1 MFFKNKSTGV
11 VWEVVANDHIN
22 RCQNDPNYEVV
33 EDKKENQS
41 KSGNPK
47 NTKSKN
53 G

>member
-1 MFFKNKSTGV
+1 MFFKNKSTSV
-11 VWEVVANDHIN
+11 VWEVVHPDHIK
-22 RCQNDPNYEVV
+22 RCQNDDNYEVV

-41 KSGNPK
+41 KSGSPK